1 MQEALFFVGK
11 NRDIDYDSLNYENPR
26 SRNVLAISFFTLIFS
41 SLLWLIV
48 SIRFVADNLNG
59 ISFLE
64 AGTVNLLMYVLLVCL
79 PLLIMWMVFGFI
91 NQYLNNRTTLF
102 QMQKLFAQMKRN
114 QDYSDLLSRILI
126 ETEQQVKDGF
136 VLWKFDL
143 LIADMNELLAEIIHG
158 SKLASGEQIERLWNK
173 VQNGGKWSFGKV
185 IIEINNSQPNF
196 QMRMYE
202 KSVRDSVLAGTI
214 MEFCARYQSVV
225 SLLEKHDKEKTF
237 LNMIET
243 GVMGKVFSIFAP
255 VADELQKIRNA
266 GVGFVSA
273 KPAPSAY
280 QPQPEPRTVPQ
291 QPRPA
296 PMPAGALNDDEGVED
311 SRPSLLGKLKVFGK
325 KSENKPRIEPEIEEK
340 DPFSE
345 ALERSFGAADEETP
359 RLRMS
364 ESTPEDEKLLPTIG
378 LPVNETVFFEASE
391 TERKD
396 ETPLKEDE
404 LQKKDDAEEETL
416 TDTQK
421 TLNSLRKEWNDFK
434 TDSRSEE
441 EENIAYPFGGWTNE
455 QNYK

>member
-11 NRDIDYDSLNYENPR
+11 KRDIDYDNLTYENPR

-79 PLLIMWMVFGFI
+79 PILIMWMVFGFI

-237 LNMIET
+237 LTMIET

-255 VADELQKIRNA
+255 VADELQKIRGA
-266 GVGFVSA
+266 GFVAA

-280 QPQPEPRTVPQ
+280 QSQPEPRTVPLP
-291 QPRPA
+291 PRPA
-296 PMPAGALNDDEGVED
+296 PMPAGALNDDEDED
-311 SRPSLLGKLKVFGK
+311 ISRPSLLGKLKVFGK
-325 KSENKPRIEPEIEEK
+325 KVENKPRIEPEIEEK

-345 ALERSFGAADEETP
+345 ALERSFGTTEEETP
-359 RLRMS
+359 RLRLS
-364 ESTPEDEKLLPTIG
+364 EAALEEEKPLPTIG
-378 LPVNETVFFEASE
+378 LPANETEFFENSE
-391 TERKD
+391 TVRD
-396 ETPLKEDE
+396 EEAALKEDE
-404 LQKKDDAEEETL
+404 PLKREDAETETL